1 MICIAGIFCS
11 THLPPRCLIKDKR
24 VDEGICKLVNE
35 FFLTFFQ
42 VYRLQQLSSNSQC
55 HTRNNPYPRCRDPQY
70 YGVAAARPHTVPLMP
85 HLHVRILNSASLIVL
100 GKTVEYRTS
109 RDKKGSSAS
118 YSFFCLKLI
127 EYSSLIINPHTTG
140 QDRSTYH
147 SFLARIMLI
156 KIWRP
161 FIYGTEQNW
170 LSCNGSLF

>member
-70 YGVAAARPHTVPLMP
+70 YGATPHSP
-85 HLHVRILNSASLIVL
+85 INASFAC
-100 GKTVEYRTS
+100 T
-109 RDKKGSSAS
+109 
-118 YSFFCLKLI
+118 
-127 EYSSLIINPHTTG
+127 H
-140 QDRSTYH
+140 
-147 SFLARIMLI
+147 I
-156 KIWRP
+156 K
-161 FIYGTEQNW
+161 
-170 LSCNGSLF
+170 

>member
-1 MICIAGIFCS
+1 MKKKNKKLKEQKKIIMICIAGIFCS

-70 YGVAAARPHTVPLMP
+70 YGARPHTVPLMP

-109 RDKKGSSAS
+109 RDKKGSIA
-118 YSFFCLKLI
+118 LA
-127 EYSSLIINPHTTG
+127 T
-140 QDRSTYH
+140 H
-147 SFLARIMLI
+147 SFV
-156 KIWRP
+156 
-161 FIYGTEQNW
+161 
-170 LSCNGSLF
+170 